1 MLLTLYQQNLS
12 DPPAVRAWAPGSWAP
27 GAWRGTAWASGEAAP
42 IGTAW
47 FATAWAPGA
56 WGTAAWA
63 STETAPPSPWELEQ
77 PTLGP
82 QLEATFAASGDF
94 VMAGSF
100 ALAQTA
106 PASLSVTFSASGNF
120 EITAPGAQP
129 FDLVATGPASLSAS
143 VGVTGG
149 VSAGDTGAHGR
160 IIRRG
165 RTKFP
170 KPLPPAPEETPEA
183 PPAPRPVSL
192 LDTRAMELTI
202 QQGVQVYRKKRVQ
215 ELKRKIA
222 IEKRD
227 EESIDKALLEFW

>member
-63 STETAPPSPWELEQ
+63 STETASPSPWELEQ

-106 PASLSVTFSASGNF
+106 PAAFTGTFAASGNPGWSIDRASGTAALSATFGASGNF
-120 EITAPGAQP
+120 EIVGPAALP
-129 FDLVATGPASLSAS
+129 FDLVAAGPLMLAGGFAASGAIVSRIA
-143 VGVTGG
+143 VTY
-149 VSAGDTGAHGR
+149 S
-160 IIRRG
+160 
-165 RTKFP
+165 
-170 KPLPPAPEETPEA
+170 A
-183 PPAPRPVSL
+183 PPGSRVLQTTSRPAQVSGRRP
-192 LDTRAMELTI
+192 TNTST
-202 QQGVQVYRKKRVQ
+202 GKR
-215 ELKRKIA
+215 
-222 IEKRD
+222 
-227 EESIDKALLEFW
+227 

>member
-1 MLLTLYQQNLS
+1 MLLTLYQQNLNE
-12 DPPAVRAWAPGSWAP
+12 PPPVRAWAPGSWAA
-27 GAWRGTAWASGEAAP
+27 GAWRGTAWATGESAP

-82 QLEATFAASGDF
+82 QMEA
-94 VMAGSF
+94 
-100 ALAQTA
+100 
-106 PASLSVTFSASGNF
+106 TFSASGDF

-129 FDLVATGPASLSAS
+129 FHLVASGPVALSGS
-143 VGVTGG
+143 VAITGG
-149 VSAGDTGAHGR
+149 VSAGDTGTSGR
-160 IIRRG
+160 IVRRG

-170 KPLPPAPEETPEA
+170 KPLPPAPEETPE
-183 PPAPRPVSL
+183 PTPAPRPVSL

-215 ELKRKIA
+215 ELRRKIA